1 VRGLRQRFGI
11 DNVDIVRHPFTVAT
25 VLDPQLKRLADMPDN
40 IRQAAY
46 GHVSGLVAAAA
57 QELASVS
64 ESSTAAEDNEPPV
77 KRHKADTRSA
87 AIRFLCSDSD
97 AAPQAVNDF
106 DAYLCA
112 AVVDGRIDVNILDWW
127 AKNQS
132 TYPATAIVAH
142 HMLAIPATS
151 VQSERLFSATGR
163 LISKPRSRLLP
174 ETVEMLVFLNKNNG
188 LYK

>member
-1 VRGLRQRFGI
+1 MRGLRQRFGI
-11 DNVDIVRHPFTVAT
+11 VNVDIVRHPFTVAT

-57 QELASVS
+57 QELASVA

-77 KRHKADTRSA
+77 KRHKADDARSA

-163 LISKPRSRLLP
+163 LISKLRSRLLP
-174 ETVEMLVFLNKNNG
+174 ETAEMLVFLNKNNG
-188 LYK
+188 LY